1 MSEKENKGVTGSQTI
16 TFRVSGNE
24 MTKKTGYNLDYVIE
38 AFSNADNLIKKTYL
52 ALNDRERFMEHD
64 AEKLTVRLTEIKE
77 GSLLSELCVQY
88 QSIIA
93 PAMPFIISNQDF
105 IMETIK
111 DSYEFLKAKISAKK
125 EGRAVDVVQKAGTN
139 VVNINNNSGTVVITT
154 PQGFPNVADK
164 LNQPLTE
171 LAQSVDGKKITGI
184 DIGTQKTTSSNIHLD
199 VKDKDIFSGTTVTTD
214 NEFQFSGKI
223 ISGNY
228 ETNRGRIEISSSENT
243 DLEVGQAYSA
253 EINPELHA
261 EKTWKE
267 MFLTDRPY
275 YGKCT
280 YQKNQEGTFKVQ
292 KLIITD
298 WDESQWK

>member
-1 MSEKENKGVTGSQTI
+1 MSKKKDQGVTGSQKV

-24 MTKKTGYNLDYVIE
+24 MTKKIGYNLDYVIE

-52 ALNDRERFMEHD
+52 ALNDKERFMEHD
-64 AEKLTVRLTEIKE
+64 AEKLTVRLTEVKE
-77 GSLLSELCVQY
+77 GSLLSELCIHY

-125 EGRAVDVVQKAGTN
+125 EGKTVDVIQKAGTSGI
-139 VVNINNNSGTVVITT
+139 NINNNTGTVVITT
-154 PQGFPNVADK
+154 PQGLPNVADK
-164 LNQPLTE
+164 LNTPLTE

-184 DIGTQKTTSSNIHLD
+184 EIGAQDTKSANIRLD
-199 VKDKDIFSGTTVTTD
+199 AKDKDIFGGTTVTTD
-214 NEFQFSGKI
+214 DEFQFSGKI

-228 ETNRGRIEISSSENT
+228 ETNRGRIEISSSEHD
-243 DLEVGQAYSA
+243 DLEAGQTYSV

-261 EKTWKE
+261 EETWKE

-280 YQKNQEGTFKVQ
+280 YQRNQEGTFKVQ

>member
-1 MSEKENKGVTGSQTI
+1 MSEKENKGVTGSQTM

-77 GSLLSELCVQY
+77 GSLLSELCIQY

-125 EGRAVDVVQKAGTN
+125 EGKLWMLSKRRAQMG
-139 VVNINNNSGTVVITT
+139 
-154 PQGFPNVADK
+154 
-164 LNQPLTE
+164 
-171 LAQSVDGKKITGI
+171 
-184 DIGTQKTTSSNIHLD
+184 
-199 VKDKDIFSGTTVTTD
+199 
-214 NEFQFSGKI
+214 
-223 ISGNY
+223 
-228 ETNRGRIEISSSENT
+228 
-243 DLEVGQAYSA
+243 
-253 EINPELHA
+253 
-261 EKTWKE
+261 
-267 MFLTDRPY
+267 
-275 YGKCT
+275 
-280 YQKNQEGTFKVQ
+280 
-292 KLIITD
+292 
-298 WDESQWK
+298 